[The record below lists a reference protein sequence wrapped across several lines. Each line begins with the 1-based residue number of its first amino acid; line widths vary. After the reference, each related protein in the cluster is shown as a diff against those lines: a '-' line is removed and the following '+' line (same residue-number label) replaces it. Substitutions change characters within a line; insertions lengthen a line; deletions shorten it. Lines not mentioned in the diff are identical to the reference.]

1 MRMPITLLA
10 MIAWLFGASLL
21 GIAAASAAVK
31 ADAEPPP
38 APQVDTAPCFAA
50 IAAVD
55 DDRTIAVCG
64 DLISNEKVVTAD
76 RFKAASARAAAYA
89 RQDKTDLA
97 IADYDIAL
105 KIDLSRPDLLN
116 ARGELLR
123 KKGDRPRA
131 IRDFGAA
138 MRMDPQNAAVRANY
152 KALAQEIERMG
163 AKMSV
168 QPPPKA
174 PLK

>member
-1 MRMPITLLA
+1 MRLPVCILVA
-10 MIAWLFGASLL
+10 ISLFGACSVH
-21 GIAAASAAVK
+21 AAV
-31 ADAEPPP
+31 DTDPETPPVP
-38 APQVDTAPCFAA
+38 KVDTAPCFAA
-50 IAAVD
+50 VAAVD
-55 DDRTIAVCG
+55 DDKIIAICG
-64 DLISNEKVVTAD
+64 DLISNEKVATAG
-76 RFKAASARAAAYA
+76 RLKAASARAAAYA
-89 RQDKTDLA
+89 RKDQLEPA
-97 IADYDIAL
+97 IADYDAAL

-138 MRMDPQNAAVRANY
+138 MKIDPQNEAVRANY

-168 QPPPKA
+168 QPQPKA
-174 PLK
+174 PLKVPGAP